1 MKLSLTAYKLSDGL
15 WAFDHEHQNTIQ
27 ELLCN
32 GTEKVID
39 EYFKMDMNRP
49 AKTGDQMYIT
59 LNTEKS
65 DDYDT
70 ILNFQSTDDQ
80 GTIYLDTLTYEFV
93 WLCPWLQ
100 GYFGKKPENLYVM
113 IEAVNPGKENFQR
126 TIRTGINPLNKYLK
140 KISSDDKISGIY

>member
-39 EYFKMDMNRP
+39 EYFEIDMNRP
-49 AKTGDQMYIT
+49 AKVGDQIYIT
-59 LNTEKS
+59 LDTEEF
-65 DDYDT
+65 DDCDT
-70 ILNFQSTDDQ
+70 VLNFQSTNDQ
-80 GTIYLDTLTYEFV
+80 GTVYLDTLIYEFV

-100 GYFGKKPENLYVM
+100 GYFGKKPENLYAM

-140 KISSDDKISGIY
+140 PKRSDENIFGVS